1 LEIGLIYGILSSEF
15 KESEIPKL
23 VEGILKRE
31 ARLGKPLEYVAG
43 KGTLW
48 MPYYR
53 IRMEYWHSG
62 KEPAMKLGRKVP
74 AETALN
80 AMFCA
85 SVNDES
91 ELLMIFR
98 PNYLRHETVALTPT
112 TGEVV
117 GSASEAGVDFEGILS
132 GLVKK
137 KKEVEYEL
145 SRQRSTL
152 SKNYVRKRRFSMLLP
167 MSTLKEEK
175 ELSEK
180 IAKLEALKNTISLC
194 LNINE
199 EVEGLRVLHHDI
211 FHYPTSVF
219 SLKNREKETQRFLI
233 VNLVKAGAILPRPNC
248 DILLTR
254 LCERNETCKKLVAAA
269 VAGSP
274 LSS

>member
-1 LEIGLIYGILSSEF
+1 
-15 KESEIPKL
+15 
-23 VEGILKRE
+23 
-31 ARLGKPLEYVAG
+31 
-43 KGTLW
+43 
-48 MPYYR
+48 
-53 IRMEYWHSG
+53 
-62 KEPAMKLGRKVP
+62 
-74 AETALN
+74 
-80 AMFCA
+80 
-85 SVNDES
+85 
-91 ELLMIFR
+91 
-98 PNYLRHETVALTPT
+98 
-112 TGEVV
+112 
-117 GSASEAGVDFEGILS
+117 
-132 GLVKK
+132 
-137 KKEVEYEL
+137 
-145 SRQRSTL
+145 
-152 SKNYVRKRRFSMLLP
+152 MLLP